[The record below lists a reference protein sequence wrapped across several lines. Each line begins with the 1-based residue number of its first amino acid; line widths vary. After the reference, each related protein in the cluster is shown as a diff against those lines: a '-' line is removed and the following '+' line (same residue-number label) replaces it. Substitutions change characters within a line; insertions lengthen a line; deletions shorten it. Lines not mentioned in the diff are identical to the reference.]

1 MRFFARD
8 YRFQAKNRSTKI
20 AVFSF
25 RVRERECC
33 NKPHMVLSR
42 SRRMY
47 ACDSPRSSLDA
58 ATHIRR
64 TAQAAHV
71 PPRPPASLRPMIHT
85 QNSAHIIVS
94 RSSPRPTAPSPPV
107 ASPLPAW
114 LAPCLS
120 LTRPIVSRTRT
131 ARRPTRRAHPLSTS
145 ASLPPCHR
153 PPSHGPLPCS
163 RPAVMNPSHDCA
175 RCTHRRR
182 LPVPLRP

>member
-1 MRFFARD
+1 MDFNEKSINKNRRFFVSCTRT
-8 YRFQAKNRSTKI
+8 RVLQQA
-20 AVFSF
+20 
-25 RVRERECC
+25 
-33 NKPHMVLSR
+33 PHVVLSR

-107 ASPLPAW
+107 SSPRPAW

-120 LTRPIVSRTRT
+120 LTRPIVSRSRT

-145 ASLPPCHR
+145 ASIPPCHR